1 MRFYNRQHR
10 YYCGIDLH
18 VKTMYVC
25 ILDAAGQVLVHRNMP
40 STPEAFLTTVAPYRD
55 DLVVAAECMF
65 TWYWLAD
72 VCTAEGLTFVLGHA
86 LAMKAIHGGKAKNDK
101 LDSFKI
107 ASLLRG
113 GLVPQ
118 AYVYPTGMRATRDLL
133 RRRLHLVR
141 KRGQLLAH
149 IQNTQAQYNLPAFGR
164 RLAYPANREGVADHF
179 PDPSV
184 RKSIEV
190 DLALLDRY
198 DTLITDLELT
208 IVREAKR
215 HDADAF
221 HRLRSVPGIG
231 KILALT
237 ILYEIHDVKRFD
249 RVQEFAS
256 YARLVKGKKQSG
268 GKTLGT
274 SGAKMG
280 NVHLKWAFSEA
291 AVLFLSRNAEGKRLL
306 AQIQKK
312 HGKGKALSI
321 LAHKIGRAV
330 YYMLARSTI
339 FSMEKFLHAARGGKR
354 RGEPVSQTSN
364 SSHGTE
370 LAEIAQPRAPQSA
383 ASPSIMSQRSGSDMR

>member
-1 MRFYNRQHR
+1 MRFYNHQHQ

-25 ILDAAGQVLVHRNMP
+25 ILDAAGQVLVHRNLP
-40 STPEAFLTTVAPYRD
+40 STPDAFLQVVAPYRD
-55 DLVVAAECMF
+55 NLVVAAECMF

-72 VCTAEGLTFVLGHA
+72 VCAAEGITFILGHA

-101 LDSFKI
+101 IDSHKI
-107 ASLLRG
+107 AGLLRG
-113 GLVPQ
+113 GLLPQ
-118 AYVYPTGMRATRDLL
+118 AYVYPAAMRSTRDLL

-141 KRGQLLAH
+141 KRGQLLTH
-149 IQNTQAQYNLPAFGR
+149 IQNTRAQYNLPAFEK
-164 RLAYPANREGVADHF
+164 RLAYPGNRDGVVERF
-179 PDPSV
+179 SDPSV

-190 DLALLDRY
+190 DVVLIDQY
-198 DTLITDLELT
+198 DTLVNDLELT

-215 HDADAF
+215 HDGDAF

-231 KILALT
+231 KVLALT
-237 ILYEIHDVKRFD
+237 ILYEIHDIHRFD

-256 YARLVKGKKQSG
+256 YARLVKCQKQSG
-268 GKTLGT
+268 GRTLGT

-291 AVLFLSRNAEGKRLL
+291 AVLFLRHTKDGKKLL
-306 AQIQKK
+306 AGMVKK

-330 YYMLARSTI
+330 YYMLSRGTV
-339 FSMEKFLHAARGGKR
+339 FSMEKFRAA
-354 RGEPVSQTSN
+354 
-364 SSHGTE
+364 
-370 LAEIAQPRAPQSA
+370 
-383 ASPSIMSQRSGSDMR
+383 

>member
-10 YYCGIDLH
+10 HYCGIDLH

-25 ILDAAGQVLVHRNMP
+25 ILDAAGQVLVHRNVK
-40 STPEAFLTTVAPYRD
+40 SSAETFLEIVAPYRD

-72 VCTAEGLTFVLGHA
+72 VCAAEGIVFVLGHA

-101 LDSFKI
+101 IDSQKI

-113 GLVPQ
+113 GLLPQ
-118 AYVYPTGMRATRDLL
+118 AYVYPAAMRSTRDLL

-141 KRGQLLAH
+141 KRGELLAH
-149 IQNTQAQYNLPAFGR
+149 IQNTRAQYDLPAFER
-164 RLAYPANREGVADHF
+164 RLAYPANREGVGAHF
-179 PDPSV
+179 SDPSV
-184 RKSIEV
+184 RKSMDV
-190 DLALLDRY
+190 DLALIDQY
-198 DTLITDLELT
+198 DTLIIDLELT

-231 KILALT
+231 KVLALT
-237 ILYEIHDVKRFD
+237 ILYEIHDVTRFD

-256 YARLVKGKKQSG
+256 YARLVKCVHQSAGKK
-268 GKTLGT
+268 LGT
-274 SGAKMG
+274 GGAKMG

-291 AVLFLSRNAEGKRLL
+291 AVLFLRHTKDGKKIL
-306 AQIQKK
+306 AGIEKK

-330 YYMLARSTI
+330 FYMLSRGTV
-339 FSMEKFLHAARGGKR
+339 FSMEKFLAA
-354 RGEPVSQTSN
+354 
-364 SSHGTE
+364 
-370 LAEIAQPRAPQSA
+370 
-383 ASPSIMSQRSGSDMR
+383 

>member
-1 MRFYNRQHR
+1 MMARDVGRDGSKPMILIQPSPCTYQLGRLSAGTLRISAQEESRMRFYNRQHR
-10 YYCGIDLH
+10 HYCGIDLH
-18 VKTMYVC
+18 VKTMYIC
-25 ILDAAGQVLVHRNMP
+25 ILDSAGQVLVHRNAK
-40 STPEAFLTTVAPYRD
+40 STPEAFLEIVAPYRE

-72 VCTAEGLTFVLGHA
+72 LCAVEGIAFVLGHA

-101 LDSFKI
+101 IDSHKI
-107 ASLLRG
+107 TVLLRAA
-113 GLVPQ
+113 LLPQ
-118 AYVYPTGMRATRDLL
+118 AYVYPSAMRSTRDLI

-149 IQNTQAQYNLPAFGR
+149 IQNTRAQYNLPVFGR
-164 RLAYPANREGVADHF
+164 KLAYRANRDGVVEHF

-184 RKSIEV
+184 QKSIAV
-190 DLALLDRY
+190 DVALIDQY
-198 DTLITDLELT
+198 DALVTDLELT
-208 IVREAKR
+208 IVCEAKR

-231 KILALT
+231 KVLALT
-237 ILYEIHDVKRFD
+237 ILNEIHDITCFD

-256 YARLVKGKKQSG
+256 YARLVKCQKRSA

-312 HGKGKALSI
+312 HGKKGKALSI

-330 YYMLARSTI
+330 YYMLARGTV
-339 FSMEKFLHAARGGKR
+339 FSMEKFLHA
-354 RGEPVSQTSN
+354 
-364 SSHGTE
+364 
-370 LAEIAQPRAPQSA
+370 
-383 ASPSIMSQRSGSDMR
+383 

>member
-10 YYCGIDLH
+10 HYCGIDLH

-25 ILDAAGQVLVHRNMP
+25 ILNTTGQVLVHRNVP
-40 STPEAFLTTVAPYRD
+40 STPEAFLEIVAPYRE

-72 VCTAEGLTFVLGHA
+72 VCAAEAIAFVLGHA

-101 LDSFKI
+101 IDSHKI
-107 ASLLRG
+107 AVLLRG
-113 GLVPQ
+113 GMLPQ
-118 AYVYPTGMRATRDLL
+118 AYVYPAAMRATRDLL

-141 KRGQLLAH
+141 KRGERLTH
-149 IQNTQAQYNLPAFGR
+149 IQNTRAQYNLPAFAK
-164 RLAYPANREGVADHF
+164 RLAYPGNRNGVVEHF

-190 DLALLDRY
+190 DVALIDQY
-198 DTLITDLELT
+198 DALVNDLELT

-231 KILALT
+231 KVLALT
-237 ILYEIHDVKRFD
+237 ILYEIHDVTRFD
-249 RVQEFAS
+249 RVQECAS
-256 YARLVKGKKQSG
+256 YARLVKCGHQSG
-268 GKTLGT
+268 GKKLGT
-274 SGAKMG
+274 GGAKMG

-291 AVLFLSRNAEGKRLL
+291 AVLFLRHTKDGKKLL
-306 AQIQKK
+306 AGIEKK

-330 YYMLARSTI
+330 FYMLSRGTV
-339 FSMEKFLHAARGGKR
+339 FSMEKFRAA
-354 RGEPVSQTSN
+354 
-364 SSHGTE
+364 
-370 LAEIAQPRAPQSA
+370 
-383 ASPSIMSQRSGSDMR
+383 

>member
-1 MRFYNRQHR
+1 MRFYNHQHR
-10 YYCGIDLH
+10 HYCGIDLH

-25 ILDAAGQVLVHRNMP
+25 ILDATGQVLVHRNVP
-40 STPEAFLTTVAPYRD
+40 STPEAFLEIVAPYRE

-72 VCTAEGLTFVLGHA
+72 VCAAETMLFVLGHA

-101 LDSFKI
+101 IDSFKI

-113 GLVPQ
+113 GLLPQ
-118 AYVYPTGMRATRDLL
+118 AYVYPAAMRSTRDLI

-149 IQNTQAQYNLPAFGR
+149 IQNTRAQYNLPAFGR
-164 RLAYPANREGVADHF
+164 KLAYKTNRVGVVEHF
-179 PDPSV
+179 ADPSV
-184 RKSIEV
+184 QKSIAV
-190 DLALLDRY
+190 DLALIDQY
-198 DTLITDLELT
+198 DALVIDLELT

-215 HDADAF
+215 HNADAF

-231 KILALT
+231 KVLALT
-237 ILYEIHDVKRFD
+237 ILYEIHDITRFD

-256 YARLVKGKKQSG
+256 YARLVKCQKQSG

-291 AVLFLSRNAEGKRLL
+291 AVLFLRHTEGKKLIAR
-306 AQIQKK
+306 IQKQ

-330 YYMLARSTI
+330 FYMLSRGTV
-339 FSMEKFLHAARGGKR
+339 FSMEKFLAA
-354 RGEPVSQTSN
+354 
-364 SSHGTE
+364 
-370 LAEIAQPRAPQSA
+370 
-383 ASPSIMSQRSGSDMR
+383 